1 MERIKF
7 IKRVGDSMGIILNK
21 EEQRLFG
28 ININD
33 KVSFTLKKL
42 GSDRK

>member
-7 IKRVGDSMGIILNK
+7 IKRIGDSMGIILNK

-28 ININD
+28 ISVND
-33 KVSFTLKKL
+33 KVYFTMKKM
-42 GSDRK
+42 GSGKK